1 MDLIN
6 HLNRNRN
13 KDEII
18 EESVQ
23 NHLAYCCAPSWHSCK
38 TDKVLKV
45 AIPVDIP
52 AVFKWKETDLGWNEG
67 KMTEPHLQRP
77 KKVEPIQWGCYLGA
91 RQWSLKPQSII
102 LRPWNLWNFHCWAAN
117 LRGTHDPFIPSYFS
131 DTEWEYL
138 ILFLSH
144 LILREDRS
152 LFHRST
158 DVRDFAQGWNIP
170 GVTPIP
176 DLDRLEDEM
185 WELLNW
191 FRWDFLYRVDAGMS

>member
-18 EESVQ
+18 EESLQ

-52 AVFKWKETDLGWNEG
+52 VVFKWKETDLGWNEG

-91 RQWSLKPQSII
+91 RQWRLKPQSII
-102 LRPWNLWNFHCWAAN
+102 LRPWNLWNLPLLGCKLARDSWSLYSF
-117 LRGTHDPFIPSYFS
+117 
-131 DTEWEYL
+131 
-138 ILFLSH
+138 LFLWYRMRISY
-144 LILREDRS
+144 
-152 LFHRST
+152 
-158 DVRDFAQGWNIP
+158 
-170 GVTPIP
+170 PIP
-176 DLDRLEDEM
+176 IPPYIAGSQESVLQVHR
-185 WELLNW
+185 WEGFCPRMEYTW
-191 FRWDFLYRVDAGMS
+191 SHTYTWSR